1 MNVPKLSF
9 IYAYPLDRGRRE
21 FFASKGIN
29 YPSMEVIKAT
39 LHQWEDLWT
48 ETNDRENIIFHLSEI
63 TGRIP
68 ERNLE
73 CFVFG
78 AGLQAMSTPFLLP
91 IWNKSG
97 ELWSNEKFIDI
108 VIHELLHIFLV
119 TNNDRYK
126 EHLVQKFTDEEPL
139 TQNHVFL
146 YAMLYELYQV
156 IFKKEPIDFGR
167 DNLPPGYARAVE
179 LVREIGYKE
188 LITVYRS
195 LI

>member
-1 MNVPKLSF
+1 
-9 IYAYPLDRGRRE
+9 
-21 FFASKGIN
+21 
-29 YPSMEVIKAT
+29 MEVIKAT

-146 YAMLYELYQV
+146 YAILYELYHV

-188 LITVYRS
+188 LITEYRS